1 MATGVFKQ
9 EPWKNRCFSLNL
21 PSVTGEPFTQTV
33 ILVPK
38 TEDSTMA
45 ETLDKTDIQILR
57 VLQENARITV
67 KDLALKV
74 HLSPTPVFERLHRL
88 ENEGYI
94 RKYTTVLDAAKLGR
108 GFLVFCSVRLR
119 RMGKDIANDFVN
131 RVKDIPEVAECYNIS
146 GDFDYLL
153 KIYAPDMQYYNNFLI
168 NTLGTIDSLGSVQ
181 SSFVMSEIKNNLGL
195 PL

>member
-1 MATGVFKQ
+1 MDMAR
-9 EPWKNRCFSLNL
+9 P
-21 PSVTGEPFTQTV
+21 PP
-33 ILVPK
+33 
-38 TEDSTMA
+38 TEESTMT
-45 ETLDKTDIQILR
+45 ETLDKTDIQMLR

-74 HLSPTPVFERLHRL
+74 HLSPTPVFERLRRL

-94 RKYTTVLDAAKLGR
+94 RRYTAVLDAAKLGR

-119 RMGKDIANDFVN
+119 RMGKEIANDFVN

-153 KIYAPDMQYYNNFLI
+153 KIYAPDMQYYNDFLI

-181 SSFVMSEIKNNLGL
+181 SSFVMNEIKNICGL